1 MKKLLKYTSIVLFSL
16 LLIAFTLPILF
27 KGKIVSAVK
36 SGINKNIEAKVD
48 FKGVSLS
55 LFRHFPQLSVSL
67 ENIAV
72 TGLGVFVKD
81 TLVSAP
87 SIDASVNF
95 MSLFTGK
102 DIRIKGLYFNAPR
115 IHALVNKDGKANWE
129 ITKADTST
137 SASEPSAFR
146 VQLEKYAIKNG
157 YVYYRDES
165 SDMNAEITGLD
176 HEGKGNL
183 DQDLFKLTTST
194 NAEMTSFSYANVP
207 YLVKAKTG
215 FDADFE
221 IDNKKSRYSFS
232 NAAIMVNDLKLVA
245 DGFMQLDN
253 DSTYSMDIKF
263 DAPSNEFKTIL
274 SLIPAIYQKDFDK
287 LKTNGTVAFKGFVK
301 GIYSPA
307 QIPAYDVNLDIKD
320 GFFQYPDLP
329 QPVKNVQVS
338 AHISNAD
345 GITDHTVID
354 IPKAHLEMGTEPF
367 DFRLLVK
374 NPETSRYVD
383 GALKGKINLADLT
396 RFVKLD
402 AGTKLSGSLAA
413 DAFARGNMGNLQQID
428 KSFSAGGFITISNLY
443 FASHDFVHPIQNGN
457 FKIELENKGGI
468 ADATSINISS
478 GHLEVANDPVDFSLK
493 INRPVSAV
501 DFSGTAKGHL
511 TLDHINQFVTLE
523 PGIAIK
529 GLMEMDLSFSGSKAA
544 IDKKNY
550 EQISTVG
557 SINVSNVNYSSKEYP
572 AGLQVQKAML
582 VFSPQ
587 HASLQNFSGRF
598 MNTNLTANGVLD
610 NMILYAMNKGE
621 LGGTLNLQAD
631 QINLNDWM
639 GTDTATS
646 TATSSSAPFLVPGQM
661 NITVNATAD
670 AVKYDKV
677 TYNNVKG
684 ALQVKDETVR
694 LQNVQTQAL
703 DGTIT
708 FNGSYSTRKQKEKPE
723 VSLDYNIKDVDVQKA
738 FFAYNTMQKLMPVG
752 RFLAGKLS
760 SQFSM
765 TGSLKGD
772 MFPDLASLTGNGNLL
787 LIQGVLSKFQP
798 LEKLANILNIDALKE
813 VPVKDIKSHFEF
825 ANGKVLVKPFALKV
839 KGIDME
845 IGGMHGFDQSL
856 DYIIAMKVPRKYL
869 GANGNALVNNLA
881 AQATAKGIPITL
893 SDFIDLNVKMQGSIT
908 NPVIKTDLKQA
919 AGDVTKELKQ
929 QATAFIQQKTD
940 SARQTIK
947 DSLTVVKKQVL
958 EDVKGEVAKQLLG
971 TKDSANKPSVE
982 GTKQKATETLKNTF
996 NGLFKK
1002 KKAVADTSGKGN

>member
-1 MKKLLKYTSIVLFSL
+1 MKKLLKYTGIILFSL
-16 LLIAFTLPILF
+16 LVIAFTLPILF

-48 FKGVSLS
+48 FKDVSLS

>member
-1 MKKLLKYTSIVLFSL
+1 MKKLLKYTGIILFSL
-16 LLIAFTLPILF
+16 LVIAFTLPILF

-48 FKGVSLS
+48 FKDVSLS

-443 FASHDFVHPIQNGN
+443 YASHDFVHPIQNGN

-468 ADATSINISS
+468 ADATTINISS

-493 INRPVSAV
+493 ISRPVSAV

-523 PGIAIK
+523 PGTAIK

-839 KGIDME
+839 KDIDME

>member
-1 MKKLLKYTSIVLFSL
+1 MKKVLKYTGIGLFSL
-16 LLIAFTLPILF
+16 LVLAFTLPILF

-48 FKGVSLS
+48 FTDVSLS

-72 TGLGVFVKD
+72 TGLGEFAKD

-87 SIDASVNF
+87 SIDASVNM
-95 MSLFTGK
+95 MSLFTGR
-102 DIRIKGLYFNAPR
+102 DIKVKGVYFNEPR
-115 IHALVNKDGKANWE
+115 IHALVNKEGKANWE
-129 ITKADTST
+129 ITKADTSVST
-137 SASEPSAFR
+137 AQPSAFQ

-165 SDMNAEITGLD
+165 SDMTAEITGLD
-176 HEGKGNL
+176 HEGKGDLN
-183 DQDLFKLTTST
+183 QDLFKLTTST
-194 NAEMTSFSYANVP
+194 NAGMASFSYANIP
-207 YLVKAKTG
+207 YLVKAKTDI
-215 FDADFE
+215 DADFE
-221 IDNKKSRYSFS
+221 IDNRKSRYSFS

-274 SLIPAIYQKDFDK
+274 SLIPAIYQNDFAK
-287 LKTNGTVAFKGFVK
+287 LKTRGTAAFKGFVK
-301 GIYSPA
+301 GIYSPT
-307 QIPAYDVNLDIKD
+307 QIPAYDVNLEVKD

-338 AHISNAD
+338 AHISNPD

-354 IPKAHLEMGTEPF
+354 IPKAHLEMGAEPF

-383 GALKGKINLADLT
+383 GALKGKINLAELT
-396 RFVKLD
+396 KFVKLQP
-402 AGTKLSGSLAA
+402 GTKLSGTLAA
-413 DAFARGNMGNLQQID
+413 DAFAKGNVANLQQGD
-428 KSFSAGGFITISNLY
+428 QSFSAGGFVNISNLY
-443 FASHDFVHPIQNGN
+443 YASRDFVHPVQNGN
-457 FKIELENKGGI
+457 FTIELENKGGI
-468 ADATSINISS
+468 ADGTTINITS
-478 GHLEVANDPVDFSLK
+478 GHLEVANDPLDFSLK
-493 INRPVSAV
+493 ISRPVTAI
-501 DFSGTAKGHL
+501 DFAGTAKGHI
-511 TLDHINQFVTLE
+511 TLDNVNQFMTLE
-523 PGIAIK
+523 PGTTIK
-529 GLMEMDLSFSGSKAA
+529 GLMDMDLKFSGSKDAV
-544 IDKKNY
+544 DKKNY
-550 EQISTVG
+550 EQINTSGTL
-557 SINVSNVNYSSKEYP
+557 NVSNVNYTSKEYP

-587 HASLQNFSGRF
+587 HASLENFSGRF
-598 MNTNLTANGVLD
+598 MNTKLTASGVLD
-610 NMILYAMNKGE
+610 NMIGYAMNKGE

-631 QINLNDWM
+631 RINLNDWM

-646 TATSSSAPFLVPGQM
+646 TTSSSAPFLVPGKM
-661 NITVNATAD
+661 NIMVNAAAD

-708 FNGSYSTRKQKEKPE
+708 FNGSYSTRQHKEKPD

-738 FFAYNTMQKLMPVG
+738 FFAYNTMQQLMPVG

-765 TGSLKGD
+765 TGNLKGD

-798 LEKLANILNIDALKE
+798 LEKLANMLNIDALKE

-825 ANGKVLVKPFALKV
+825 ANGKVLVKPFTIKV
-839 KGIDME
+839 KDIDME
-845 IGGMHGFDQSL
+845 IGGMHGFNQSL

-881 AQATAKGIPITL
+881 AQANAKGIPVTL
-893 SDFIDLNVKMQGSIT
+893 SDIIDLNVKMEGSIS

-929 QATAFIQQKTD
+929 QATAFIKQKTD

-958 EDVKGEVAKQLLG
+958 EDVKGEVTKQLLG
-971 TKDSANKPSVE
+971 NKDSSGKPSVE

-1002 KKAVADTSGKGN
+1002 KKAAADTSGKGD

>member
-1 MKKLLKYTSIVLFSL
+1 MKKVLKYTGIGLFSL
-16 LLIAFTLPILF
+16 LVLAFTLPILF

-48 FKGVSLS
+48 FTDVSLS

-72 TGLGVFVKD
+72 TGLGEFAKD

-87 SIDASVNF
+87 SIDASVNM
-95 MSLFTGK
+95 MSLFTGR
-102 DIRIKGLYFNAPR
+102 DIKVKGVYFNEPR
-115 IHALVNKDGKANWE
+115 IHALVNKEGKANWE
-129 ITKADTST
+129 ITKADTSVST
-137 SASEPSAFR
+137 AQPSAFQ

-165 SDMNAEITGLD
+165 SDMTAEITGLD
-176 HEGKGNL
+176 HEGKGDLN
-183 DQDLFKLTTST
+183 QDLFKLTTST
-194 NAEMTSFSYANVP
+194 NAGMASFSYANIP
-207 YLVKAKTG
+207 YLVKAKTDI
-215 FDADFE
+215 DADFE
-221 IDNKKSRYSFS
+221 IDNRKSRYSFS

-274 SLIPAIYQKDFDK
+274 SLIPAIYQNDFAK
-287 LKTNGTVAFKGFVK
+287 LKTRGTAAFKGFVK
-301 GIYSPA
+301 GIYSPT
-307 QIPAYDVNLDIKD
+307 QIPAYDVNLEVKD

-338 AHISNAD
+338 AHISNPD

-354 IPKAHLEMGTEPF
+354 IPKAHLEMGAEPF

-383 GALKGKINLADLT
+383 GALKGKINMAEISK
-396 RFVKLD
+396 FVKLQP
-402 AGTKLSGSLAA
+402 GTTLSGTLAA
-413 DAFARGNMGNLQQID
+413 DAFAKGNVADLQQGD
-428 KSFSAGGFITISNLY
+428 QSFSAGGFVNISNLY
-443 FASHDFVHPIQNGN
+443 YASRDFVHPVQNGN
-457 FKIELENKGGI
+457 FTIELENKGGI
-468 ADATSINISS
+468 ADGTTINITS
-478 GHLEVANDPVDFSLK
+478 GHLEVANDPLDFSLK
-493 INRPVSAV
+493 ISRPVTAI
-501 DFSGTAKGHL
+501 DFAGTAKGHI
-511 TLDHINQFVTLE
+511 TLDNVNQFMTLE
-523 PGIAIK
+523 PGTTIK
-529 GLMEMDLSFSGSKAA
+529 GLMDMDLKFSGSKDAV
-544 IDKKNY
+544 DKKNY
-550 EQISTVG
+550 EQINTSGTL
-557 SINVSNVNYSSKEYP
+557 NVSNVNYTSKEYP

-587 HASLQNFSGRF
+587 HASLENFSGRF
-598 MNTNLTANGVLD
+598 MNTKLTASGVLD
-610 NMILYAMNKGE
+610 NMIGYAMNKGE

-631 QINLNDWM
+631 RINLNDWM

-646 TATSSSAPFLVPGQM
+646 TTSSSAPFLVPGKM
-661 NITVNATAD
+661 NIMVNAAAD

-708 FNGSYSTRKQKEKPE
+708 FNGSYSTRQHKEKPD

-738 FFAYNTMQKLMPVG
+738 FFAYNTMQQLMPVG

-765 TGSLKGD
+765 TGNLKGD

-798 LEKLANILNIDALKE
+798 LEKLANMLNIDALKE

-825 ANGKVLVKPFALKV
+825 ANGKVLVKPFTIKV
-839 KGIDME
+839 KDIDME
-845 IGGMHGFDQSL
+845 IGGMHGFNQSL

-881 AQATAKGIPITL
+881 AQANAKGIPVTL
-893 SDFIDLNVKMQGSIT
+893 SDIIDLNVKMEGSIS

-929 QATAFIQQKTD
+929 QATAFIKQKTD

-958 EDVKGEVAKQLLG
+958 EDVKGEVTKQLLG
-971 TKDSANKPSVE
+971 NKDSSGKPSVE

-1002 KKAVADTSGKGN
+1002 KKAAADTSGKGD

>member
-48 FKGVSLS
+48 FKDVSLS

-165 SDMNAEITGLD
+165 SDMTAEITGLD

>member
-48 FKGVSLS
+48 FKDVSLS

-443 FASHDFVHPIQNGN
+443 YASHDFVHPIQNGN

-839 KGIDME
+839 KDIDME

>member
-1 MKKLLKYTSIVLFSL
+1 MKKLLKYTGIILFSL
-16 LLIAFTLPILF
+16 LVIAFTLPILF

-48 FKGVSLS
+48 FKDVSLS

-253 DSTYSMDIKF
+253 DSTYSMDIQF

-287 LKTNGTVAFKGFVK
+287 LKTNGTAAFKGFVK
-301 GIYSPA
+301 GKYSPT
-307 QIPAYDVNLDIKD
+307 QIPAYEVNLDIKD

-383 GALKGKINLADLT
+383 GALKGNINLADLT

-443 FASHDFVHPIQNGN
+443 YASHDFVHPIQNGN

-468 ADATSINISS
+468 ADATTINISS

-493 INRPVSAV
+493 ISRPVSAV

-523 PGIAIK
+523 PGTAIK

-550 EQISTVG
+550 EQISTAG

-582 VFSPQ
+582 VFRPQ

-621 LGGTLNLQAD
+621 LGGTLNLKAD

-646 TATSSSAPFLVPGQM
+646 TATSSSAPFLVPGKM

-839 KGIDME
+839 KDIDME

-881 AQATAKGIPITL
+881 AQATAKGIPVTL